1 MHTRN
6 FFDDWKIFHKGID
19 ARSVELSFK
28 EHYQYSLAKHPDFA
42 TAYDLYYALA
52 LAARDRLIEGWIR
65 TQKLYHEK
73 DAKRIYYLSAEFLL
87 GRALVNNLINLDI
100 YEPALHV
107 CEKLGVDLQSLA
119 DEEPDAGLGNGGL
132 GRLAACFL
140 ESLATLALPA
150 IGYGIRYEYG
160 IFEQVIRNH
169 VQLEKPDAWLK
180 RGNPWEIPRPTKC
193 YPVRFGG
200 RTEHRREPDGRLKVH
215 WVDTQ
220 DVIGMAYDTPID
232 GYDNL
237 TVNTL
242 RLWSAR
248 SSKEFD
254 LDYFNHGSYLK
265 AVEEKSISENISKVL
280 YPNDNISAGKDLRLQ
295 QQYFFVSCSLQDII
309 QRYLKRHSTFEQFP
323 DKVAIQLN
331 DTHPSVAI
339 AELMRLFVDEYG
351 IPWEQAW
358 DLTVRTCGYTNHTLL
373 AEALE
378 RWPAE
383 RFGRLLPRHLEII
396 FEINRRF
403 LEEVAAKGGDG
414 ALQARVSLI
423 EEGDERRVRMAH
435 LAIVGSHSVNG
446 VSALHTELLREQE
459 LRDFDHL
466 FPGRFNNKTNG
477 VTPRRWLLTANRPLA
492 DLIGSRIG
500 MGWAKH
506 LEQLKELEPAI
517 EDGSFRGE
525 FRKVKRG
532 AKERLAGYCL
542 KHYDLALD
550 PDSIYDIQVKRIH
563 EYKRQSLNILQV
575 VATYLQLKHDP
586 HVDLVP
592 RTFLIG
598 GKAAP
603 GYHVAKQIIQLV
615 GHVSEVVNADPHTRD
630 RLRVAFLP
638 NYRVSLAE
646 KLFPAADVSE
656 QISTAGLEASGTGN
670 MKFAMNGALTLGTL
684 DGANVEIRGA
694 VGDENCFIFGLTA
707 QQVAEYKPHYEGWRH
722 LEDQPLLRET
732 LELISGGYFSP
743 HDRGLFRPLVDRFL
757 GRDPYLVL
765 ADFADYRRAQAAI
778 DRAYRNADQWSRMAL
793 LNIARSGMFSS
804 DRTILEYNRDI
815 WHAEPVDIDRA

>member
-1 MHTRN
+1 MAN
-6 FFDDWKIFHKGID
+6 
-19 ARSVELSFK
+19 
-28 EHYQYSLAKHPDFA
+28 LA
-42 TAYDLYYALA
+42 
-52 LAARDRLIEGWIR
+52 
-65 TQKLYHEK
+65 
-73 DAKRIYYLSAEFLL
+73 
-87 GRALVNNLINLDI
+87 
-100 YEPALHV
+100 
-107 CEKLGVDLQSLA
+107 C
-119 DEEPDAGLGNGGL
+119 
-132 GRLAACFL
+132 
-140 ESLATLALPA
+140 
-150 IGYGIRYEYG
+150 
-160 IFEQVIRNH
+160 
-169 VQLEKPDAWLK
+169 
-180 RGNPWEIPRPTKC
+180 
-193 YPVRFGG
+193 
-200 RTEHRREPDGRLKVH
+200 
-215 WVDTQ
+215 
-220 DVIGMAYDTPID
+220 
-232 GYDNL
+232 
-237 TVNTL
+237 
-242 RLWSAR
+242 
-248 SSKEFD
+248 
-254 LDYFNHGSYLK
+254 
-265 AVEEKSISENISKVL
+265 
-280 YPNDNISAGKDLRLQ
+280 
-295 QQYFFVSCSLQDII
+295 
-309 QRYLKRHSTFEQFP
+309 
-323 DKVAIQLN
+323 
-331 DTHPSVAI
+331 
-339 AELMRLFVDEYG
+339 
-351 IPWEQAW
+351 
-358 DLTVRTCGYTNHTLL
+358 
-373 AEALE
+373 
-378 RWPAE
+378 
-383 RFGRLLPRHLEII
+383 
-396 FEINRRF
+396 
-403 LEEVAAKGGDG
+403 
-414 ALQARVSLI
+414 
-423 EEGDERRVRMAH
+423 
-435 LAIVGSHSVNG
+435 VGSRRING
-446 VSALHTELLREQE
+446 VARLHTELLRKSI
-459 LRDFDHL
+459 LADFNRITPEKFL
-466 FPGRFNNKTNG
+466 NVTNG
-477 VTPRRWLLTANRPLA
+477 VTPRRFILLSNPGLA
-492 DLIGSRIG
+492 SLITDRIG
-500 MGWAKH
+500 QDWIRDLSCLRG
-506 LEQLKELEPAI
+506 LETHAQ
-517 EDGSFRGE
+517 DGAFLDAWQA
-525 FRKVKRG
+525 VKRRN
-532 AKERLAGYCL
+532 KERLAGIIRERTGV
-542 KHYDLALD
+542 AVD
-550 PDSIYDIQVKRIH
+550 PGSLFDIQVKRIH